1 MKKVKKGKCGA
12 VLMDYALIT
21 LGVVIAASAIY
32 FFLVPSHL
40 VVGSIAGMAI
50 VITELTGISMTVITM
65 GLNILFLILG
75 LIFVGREFGVKTIY
89 TSMLLPVILGVWEY
103 LFPDFES
110 VMGDPF
116 LDLICFCLFIAMGQ
130 AILFWRNA
138 SSGGLDI
145 AAKIVN
151 KYLRLDLGVAL
162 TLCGTAVSLS
172 AAFAYD
178 VKTVVLSLLG
188 TYLSGTILDHF
199 LFGINSKKK
208 VCIIS
213 DENDI
218 IRDFVLHELR
228 SGATLY
234 DAVGAFTNE
243 VRRELTVIV
252 NKAEYSQLMS
262 FISKT
267 DENAFVTVYTVNEII
282 YRPKNL

>member
-1 MKKVKKGKCGA
+1 MKKTTVGE
-12 VLMDYALIT
+12 VLKDYILIT
-21 LGVVIAASAIY
+21 LGIVITASAVY

-40 VVGSIAGMAI
+40 VVGSISGLAI
-50 VITELTGISMTVITM
+50 VIAELTGVSMTVITM
-65 GLNILFLILG
+65 VLNVFFLLLG

-89 TSMLLPVILGVWEY
+89 TSILLPIVLGVWEY
-103 LFPDFES
+103 FFPDFAS
-110 VMGDPF
+110 IMGDPF
-116 LDLICFCLFIAMGQ
+116 LDLICFCLFAAMGQ
-130 AILFWRNA
+130 AILFCRNA

-151 KYLRLDLGVAL
+151 KYFHLDLGVSL
-162 TLCGTAVSLS
+162 TLCGTVVALS

-178 VKTVVLSLLG
+178 VKTVILSLVG

-199 LFGINSKKK
+199 LFGIDSKKR

-213 DENDI
+213 KENDV
-218 IRDFVLHELR
+218 IRNFVLHDLC

-234 DAVGAFTNE
+234 EAVGAFTNE
-243 VRRELTVIV
+243 VRQEINVIV
-252 NKAEYSQLMS
+252 NKSEYAKLMA

-282 YRPKNL
+282 YRPKNLKG

>member
-1 MKKVKKGKCGA
+1 MKKETLGA
-12 VLMDYALIT
+12 VLKDYALIT
-21 LGVVIAASAIY
+21 IGVIIAASAIY
-32 FFLVPSHL
+32 FFLMPSHL

-50 VITELTGISMTVITM
+50 VITELTGLSMTVVTM

-89 TSMLLPVILGVWEY
+89 TSLLLPVVLGVWEHI
-103 LFPDFES
+103 FPDFTS
-110 VMGDPF
+110 IMGEPF
-116 LDLICFCLFIAMGQ
+116 LDLICFCLFVAMGQ
-130 AILFWRNA
+130 AILFCRNA

-145 AAKIVN
+145 AAKILN
-151 KYLRLDLGVAL
+151 KYFRLDLGVAL
-162 TLCGTAVSLS
+162 TLCGTVVSLS

-178 VKTVVLSLLG
+178 LKTVILSLLG
-188 TYLSGTILDHF
+188 TYLSGTVLDHF

-213 DENDI
+213 EENDV
-218 IRDFVLHELR
+218 IREFVLHDLC

-234 DAVGAFTNE
+234 EAVGAFTNE
-243 VRRELTVIV
+243 VRQEITVIV
-252 NKAEYSQLMS
+252 NKAEYSKLMA

>member
-1 MKKVKKGKCGA
+1 MNKMKRKKCGA
-12 VLMDYALIT
+12 VLLDYLLIT
-21 LGVVIAASAIY
+21 LGVVIIASAVY

-40 VVGSIAGMAI
+40 VVGSISGLAI
-50 VITELTGISMTVITM
+50 VITELTGVSMTVITM
-65 GLNILFLILG
+65 GLNVLFLLLG
-75 LIFVGREFGVKTIY
+75 LIFVGKEFGIKTFY
-89 TSMLLPVILGVWEY
+89 TSILLPVILGIWEY
-103 LFPDFES
+103 LFPDFTSIMEE
-110 VMGDPF
+110 PF
-116 LDLICFCLFIAMGQ
+116 LDMLCFCLFISIGQ
-130 AILFWRNA
+130 AILFCRNA

-151 KYLRLDLGVAL
+151 KYFRLDLGVSL
-162 TLCGTAVSLS
+162 ILCGTIVSLS

-178 VKTVVLSLLG
+178 IKTVVLGLLG
-188 TYLSGTILDHF
+188 TYLSGTVLDHI

-213 DENDI
+213 KENDVI
-218 IRDFVLHELR
+218 QDFVLHDLG

-234 DAVGAFTNE
+234 EAVGAFTNE
-243 VRRELTVIV
+243 VRQEIAVIV
-252 NKAEYSQLMS
+252 NKAEYSKLMA